1 MTKDLMLKEVAERA
15 TDIMATMTTGENAVV
30 KKFTKKEVN
39 ALLQAYA
46 ECVIDNLVD
55 NKDERIPMPGI
66 GTFSA
71 KHVAEKSGVAVLA
84 GGKAWTVPEHDEI
97 KFTITKSVKTLA

>member
-1 MTKDLMLKEVAERA
+1 MLKDMMLKEVSERA
-15 TDIMATMTTGENAVV
+15 TDIIATEG
-30 KKFTKKEVN
+30 KKFTKKEVA

-55 NKDERIPMPGI
+55 NKDEKIPMPGI

-71 KHVAEKSGVAVLA
+71 KHVAARDGVSAIN
-84 GGKAWTVPEHDEI
+84 GKEWHKDAENQLVFKI
-97 KFTITKSVKTLA
+97 SKSVKTLA

>member
-15 TDIMATMTTGENAVV
+15 TDIMTNMADENATV
-30 KKFTKKEVN
+30 KKFTKKEVA

-55 NKDERIPMPGI
+55 NKDEKIPMPGI

-71 KHVAEKSGVAVLA
+71 KHVAEKSGVATLA
-84 GGKAWTVPEHDEI
+84 GGKAWTVPEHDEV